1 MPADDVEVVLNC
13 YLISDKYIS
22 ETPDKLGEYNVPRYL
37 AAFNKRIE
45 PLLVVFSTDIRDEIL
60 VESPEDRPFF
70 TKSQTKLV
78 RGYPRREGDQDT
90 LDEVLT
96 LSDTEV
102 RFWND
107 VNINPYYMY
116 LENTM
121 NLVNDE
127 YVEKN
132 LGIMSSLAHQTT

>member
-1 MPADDVEVVLNC
+1 MV
-13 YLISDKYIS
+13 
-22 ETPDKLGEYNVPRYL
+22 
-37 AAFNKRIE
+37 F
-45 PLLVVFSTDIRDEIL
+45 FSTDIRYEIF
-60 VESPEDRPFF
+60 VETPDDRPFF

-116 LENTM
+116 LDNTM

-132 LGIMSSLAHQTT
+132 MKIMSSLDHQTT